1 MRLVVMD
8 RSRPN
13 LEEVIAYLEAEMQ
26 EYNRQF
32 YTEPQRNNEVLPK
45 MNRDFVERCELGT
58 DEEYS
63 QQLDADLEVK

>member
-1 MRLVVMD
+1 MD

-32 YTEPQRNNEVLPK
+32 YTEPERNNEVLP
-45 MNRDFVERCELGT
+45 MNQDCVERCELGT